1 MLIIKEMIN
10 LWKNLNV
17 NLFYLMFDE
26 FLLLN

>member
-1 MLIIKEMIN
+1 MVMIKEMII

>member
-1 MLIIKEMIN
+1 MLMIKEMII

>member
-1 MLIIKEMIN
+1 MLMIKEIII